1 MALSEASYEDL
12 ISKQPSFVRIEL
24 EQVGKKFQR
33 GQHSGNLGLG
43 EWIFRGITLTFQQ
56 QQSYAFT
63 GPNGSGKSTLL
74 LILAGLLPPSK
85 GKIHYYQKEKPVD
98 EETIFRHI
106 SMSAPYMELIE
117 EFTLE
122 EFLSFHTTLK
132 PFKPGVTANQL
143 LERTGLT
150 AARQKYIY
158 QFSSGMKQRLKLGIS
173 FYSQSPVLLL
183 DEPCSNLD
191 QQGIQWY
198 QEEIKQHIAEKLVII
213 CSNQSFEYD
222 FCDQIIDI
230 TQFKR

>member
-1 MALSEASYEDL
+1 M
-12 ISKQPSFVRIEL
+12 ISKSLSSVRIEI
-24 EQVGKKFQR
+24 EQIGKKFQR
-33 GQHSGNLGLG
+33 GQQSGNRGLG
-43 EWIFRGITLTFQQ
+43 EWIFRDINLTLEQ

-74 LILAGLLPPSK
+74 LILAGLLPPTK
-85 GKIHYYQKEKPVD
+85 GEIHYYQQGKTID
-98 EETIFRHI
+98 EEAIFRYI
-106 SMSAPYMELIE
+106 IMSAPYMELIE

-122 EFLSFHTTLK
+122 EFLNFHTTLK
-132 PFKPGVTANQL
+132 PLKPEVSINQL

-150 AARQKYIY
+150 TARQKYIY
-158 QFSSGMKQRLKLGIS
+158 QFSSGMKQRLKLGIA
-173 FYSQSPVLLL
+173 FYSPSPVLLL

-198 QEEIKQHIAEKLVII
+198 QQEIRQHIAERLVVI

>member
-1 MALSEASYEDL
+1 MRVE
-12 ISKQPSFVRIEL
+12 IE
-24 EQVGKKFQR
+24 QIGKKFQR
-33 GQHSGNLGLG
+33 GQQSGNRGLG
-43 EWIFRGITLTFQQ
+43 EWIFRDINLTLEQ
-56 QQSYAFT
+56 QQSYAVI

-74 LILAGLLPPSK
+74 LILAGLLPPTK
-85 GKIHYYQKEKPVD
+85 GNVHYYQREKAID
-98 EETIFRHI
+98 EEVIFRHI

-122 EFLSFHTTLK
+122 EFLDFHTTLK
-132 PFKPGVTANQL
+132 PLKPEVSTDQL

-150 AARQKYIY
+150 DARQKYIY
-158 QFSSGMKQRLKLGIS
+158 QFSSGMKQRLKLGIA
-173 FYSQSPVLLL
+173 FYSQSTVLLL

-198 QEEIKQHIAEKLVII
+198 QQEIKQHIAERLVVI

-222 FCDQIIDI
+222 FCDQIVDI

>member
-1 MALSEASYEDL
+1 
-12 ISKQPSFVRIEL
+12 VRIEID
-24 EQVGKKFQR
+24 QVGKKFQR
-33 GQHSGNLGLG
+33 GLQSGNQGPG
-43 EWIFRGITLTFQQ
+43 EWIFRDVTLTLQQ
-56 QQSYAFT
+56 QQSYAIT

-74 LILAGLLPPSK
+74 LILAGLLPATK
-85 GKIHYYQKEKPVD
+85 GKIHYYQQEKAID
-98 EETIFRHI
+98 QEAIFRYI

-132 PFKPGVTANQL
+132 PLRSEVTTDQL
-143 LERTGLT
+143 LERTGLVS
-150 AARQKYIY
+150 ARQKYVY
-158 QFSSGMKQRLKLGIS
+158 QFSSGMKQRLKLGIA
-173 FYSQSPVLLL
+173 FYSRSPVLLL

-198 QEEIKQHIAEKLVII
+198 QQEIKQHIGEKLVII
-213 CSNQSFEYD
+213 CSNQPFEYD